1 MAVTATVRFGS
12 DLRRHA
18 EGHAEVQ
25 AEGATVAAL
34 IADLSKRFPG
44 LGDRL
49 GAGTAVVINGVL
61 IAHPDY
67 EPVPDGA
74 EVYFVPQPSGG

>member
-1 MAVTATVRFGS
+1 MTATVRFGS
-12 DLRRHA
+12 DLRRHVD
-18 EGHAEVQ
+18 GRSEVE
-25 AEGATVAAL
+25 ADGANVAA
-34 IADLSKRFPG
+34 IVADLSERFPG

-49 GAGTAVVINGVL
+49 AAGTAVVINGVM

-74 EVYFVPQPSGG
+74 EIYFLPQPSGG